1 MRLWMNR
8 AAVLSV
14 PSLSAASGDT
24 EGLGQAFLEAQAT
37 GLPVVSYTSGG
48 VPEAVLSEKTG
59 FLVPHHLLLLLDNHE
74 LRARFGEAGRI
85 WVEQAFDLRRQTD
98 QLEAIY
104 AGLLAGSGGS
114 P

>member
-1 MRLWMNR
+1 M
-8 AAVLSV
+8 A
-14 PSLSAASGDT
+14 
-24 EGLGQAFLEAQAT
+24 
-37 GLPVVSYTSGG
+37 
-48 VPEAVLSEKTG
+48 
-59 FLVPHHLLLLLDNHE
+59 HHLLLLLDNHE
-74 LRARFGEAGRI
+74 LRGRFGEAGRI